1 MNKLGKFIVIESN
14 SVTVKKEIVENLS
27 NQFSGS
33 HGLTYHSVSDV
44 FDKTDTPEIED
55 MERSLFFQNGRS
67 NILFAESL
75 LSDVIEDC
83 IMPELIAGGNVI
95 VDAYDQFIMANCI
108 HVNDEELFNFF
119 FKINDEVIGICKPTL
134 RVYLNVV
141 KDNPDISDE
150 EEEGCLKQKYN
161 KYYTRAHLCGGKLV
175 VVDVLDSSDDSKI
188 NALIDL
194 SVIVGKHLN
203 E

>member
-1 MNKLGKFIVIESN
+1 MEKLGKLIVIESN
-14 SVTVKKEIVENLS
+14 SVTIKKEIVENLS
-27 NQFSGS
+27 NRFSVS

-44 FDKTDTPEIED
+44 FDKADAPEIEE

-83 IMPELIAGGNVI
+83 IMPELIAGGNVL

-108 HVNDEELFNFF
+108 RAYDEELFNFF

-134 RVYLNVV
+134 RVYLNVI

-150 EEEGCLKQKYN
+150 EEDTCLKLKYN

-175 VVDVLDSSDDSKI
+175 VVDVLDSSDNSKVD
-188 NALIDL
+188 ALIDL
-194 SVIVGKHLN
+194 SVIVANHLD